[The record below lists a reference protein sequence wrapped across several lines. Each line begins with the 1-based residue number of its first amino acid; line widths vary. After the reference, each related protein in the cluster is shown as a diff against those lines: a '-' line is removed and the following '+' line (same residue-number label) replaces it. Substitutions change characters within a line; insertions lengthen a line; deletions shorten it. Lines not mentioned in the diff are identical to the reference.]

1 MTVSLERLVEEVA
14 ARLESADLFYGHG
27 TDNPRDEAAWLVA
40 HVADIDLAEVDD
52 LPWERQLGADV
63 QRRARELAERRIAS
77 RRPLAYLI
85 NEAWFAGL
93 KFHVDERVI
102 VPRSHLGEWIP
113 DRFEPWI
120 RPGEAGRI
128 LDLCTGSGCIAIAA
142 AMAFPEAQVD
152 AADLSAEA
160 LEVAEINVRNYRLEQ
175 RVRLCRGDLF
185 DAVGDSRYDLILCN
199 PPYVASAVMA
209 ELPAEYGFEPPLAFD
224 GGALGLDLIDRILA
238 DAPRHLEPGGSLIV
252 EPGTAGPAAQAR
264 YPELPLN
271 WLSVSS
277 GDELVFEISTAALER
292 FARGADD

>member
-1 MTVSLERLVEEVA
+1 MSVSMERLVEELA
-14 ARLESADLFYGHG
+14 ARLGSADLFYGHG
-27 TDNPRDEAAWLVA
+27 TDNPQDEAAWLVA
-40 HVADIDLAEVDD
+40 HAADIDLAEVDD
-52 LPWERQLGADV
+52 LPWERELGAHV